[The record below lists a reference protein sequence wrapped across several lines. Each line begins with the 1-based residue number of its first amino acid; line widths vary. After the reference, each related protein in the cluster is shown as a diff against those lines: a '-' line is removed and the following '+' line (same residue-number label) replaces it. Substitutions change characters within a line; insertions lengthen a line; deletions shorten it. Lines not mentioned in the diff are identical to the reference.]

1 PCRASNL
8 CPSHLRFPLAL
19 RITFRSLLAVCA
31 ILPSRPRFAFEAGK
45 PLRFC
50 TYESVIYRYLISG
63 FAGVT
68 LRPLTARSTLRYG
81 NIEYILFGGCC
92 YIYFHVSVIDLVI
105 VI

>member
-1 PCRASNL
+1 RAW
-8 CPSHLRFPLAL
+8 FAL
-19 RITFRSLLAVCA
+19 NALFSAFSLLSGITFRPLLAVCA
-31 ILPSRPRFAFEAGK
+31 ILPSMPLFAFEAGQ
-45 PLRFC
+45 PFRFGAYEAIIHSYLVC
-50 TYESVIYRYLISG
+50 T
-63 FAGVT
+63 FAWVT